1 MKVYGQLR
9 SPANLP
15 PGRVGPGGGLDVMV
29 KRKFTCAYRESNT
42 SRPAQSKS
50 LY

>member
-1 MKVYGQLR
+1 MKVSGQLP
-9 SPANLP
+9 SPENVP

-29 KRKFTCAYRESNT
+29 KRKFKSAYSESNT